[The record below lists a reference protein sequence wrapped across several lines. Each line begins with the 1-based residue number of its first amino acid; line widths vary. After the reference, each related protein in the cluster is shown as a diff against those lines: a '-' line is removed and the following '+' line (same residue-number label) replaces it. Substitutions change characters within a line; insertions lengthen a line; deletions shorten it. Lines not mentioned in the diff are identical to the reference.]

1 MVVWPPTRIRTPG
14 VPSPAVTSSEKRQRH
29 KDGHRSRIEAARAAE
44 QQAQRRRRTVNLLV
58 VAAVVAAVVAGVL
71 IWTNRDDG
79 DDVATDGSTTTAVD
93 DTLVDDTA
101 VDDTTTT
108 VTEATTP
115 CPATDGTQERVT
127 AFDAPIVMCIT
138 EGEPLEA
145 EVVTTDGTF
154 VIALDTTAA
163 PTMANNFAS
172 LARYKYFD
180 GTRFH
185 RLIPGFVVQGG
196 SSGVPDEGSGGPG
209 YSLPDVEKP
218 TDGYQAG
225 DVAMARSTEVSGSQ
239 FFVVVGEGGDQLTN
253 EYPRF
258 GTVTSGMDAVDQIV
272 TAGSE
277 DGTPTRDVL
286 IESVTIRTPE
296 A

>member
-1 MVVWPPTRIRTPG
+1 MRSATATAPVRCPR
-14 VPSPAVTSSEKRQRH
+14 VPSPAVTSAEKRQRH
-29 KDGHRSRIEAARAAE
+29 KEGHRSRIEAARAAE
-44 QQAQRRRRTVNLLV
+44 QQARRRRRTLQLV
-58 VAAVVAAVVAGVL
+58 LAAAVVALLVGVAVWWGG
-71 IWTNRDDG
+71 RDDG
-79 DDVATDGSTTTAVD
+79 GEDVATEDSTTVPFD
-93 DTLVDDTA
+93 ESIDEE
-101 VDDTTTT
+101 TTTT

-115 CPATDGTQERVT
+115 CPAIDGTQERVT

-145 EVVTTDGTF
+145 EVVTTEGTF

-172 LARYKYFD
+172 LARYRYFD

-196 SSGVPDEGSGGPG
+196 SSGVPDEGRGGPG
-209 YSLPDVEKP
+209 YSLPDIEKP

-225 DVAMARSTEVSGSQ
+225 DVAMARADEVSGSQ
-239 FFVVVGEGGDQLTN
+239 FFVVVENGGEQLTN

-258 GTVTSGMDAVDQIV
+258 GTVTSGMDVVDQIV
-272 TAGSE
+272 TAGSD

-286 IESVTIRTPE
+286 IETVTIRTPT